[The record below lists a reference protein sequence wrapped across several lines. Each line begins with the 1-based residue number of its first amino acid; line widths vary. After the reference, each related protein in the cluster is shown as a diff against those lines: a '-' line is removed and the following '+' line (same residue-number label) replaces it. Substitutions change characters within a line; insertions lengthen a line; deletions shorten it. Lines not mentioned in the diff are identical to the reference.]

1 MEIRFATS
9 PRTLDATYRRRVVW
23 LVSLLGGALTGLV
36 SWAFLRALDWANRTR
51 VEHGRLVLLLPVVGA
66 AVAGVYH
73 YWGGRA
79 KGGTPAVIEQANVM
93 THGVPA
99 RMAPFI
105 FGGATVGHLS
115 GASVGRE
122 GAALQMAASVTDTTS
137 RAFRLHPEER
147 RIAIAA
153 SLAGGWGA
161 VFGVPVT
168 GVVFCRQVNRHR
180 RWRSFVPS
188 VISAVTG
195 LVVVRSLGYS
205 FEHPQLAAPDWTLA
219 LPLKLVILGV
229 GVGLVARLFVG
240 LLKWI
245 RHHSAQRLHQPML
258 RAAVGGA
265 ATLALLT
272 LVGRDH
278 LGLSGELL
286 TRALSGGEV
295 EFYDPLLKMLF
306 TAIAL
311 GTGFV
316 GGEVLPLFVMGATL
330 GSSWASGLNA
340 DRMLLATTAST
351 AAFASAATV
360 MTTGIVLTVE
370 QFGWHS
376 FVPAVIVGMTAR
388 VVAGR
393 PGLYSTHH

>member
-1 MEIRFATS
+1 MTAERR
-9 PRTLDATYRRRVVW
+9 PDPTYRRRVVW
-23 LVSLLGGALTGLV
+23 LVSLVGGALTGV
-36 SWAFLRALDWANRTR
+36 ASWAFLRALDWATTTR
-51 VEHGRLVLLLPVVGA
+51 IEHGRLVYLLPVAGA
-66 AVAGVYH
+66 VVAGAYH
-73 YWGGRA
+73 RWGGRA

-105 FGGATVGHLS
+105 FGGTTAGHLA

-122 GAALQMAASVTDTTS
+122 GAALQIAASLTDTTS
-137 RAFRLHPEER
+137 RALRLHPEER

-168 GVVFCRQVNRHR
+168 GIVFCRQVNRHR

-188 VISAVTG
+188 VISAITG
-195 LVVVRSLGYS
+195 LLVVRALGQH
-205 FEHPQLAAPDWTLA
+205 FEHPALAAPDWTIG
-219 LPLKLVILGV
+219 LPLKLVVLGG

-240 LLKWI
+240 LLKWV
-245 RHHSAQRLHQPML
+245 RHHAARRLHQPML

-265 ATLALLT
+265 ATLALLS

-286 TRALSGGEV
+286 ERALSGGAV
-295 EFYDPLLKMLF
+295 EWYDPLLKMLF

-330 GSSWASGLNA
+330 GSSWASGLGA
-340 DRMLLATTAST
+340 ERSLLASTAST
-351 AAFASAATV
+351 AAFASAASV

-370 QFGWHS
+370 QFGWHA

-393 PGLYSTHH
+393 PGLYSAHH

>member
-1 MEIRFATS
+1 MEIRFVAT
-9 PRTLDATYRRRVVW
+9 PRTPDATYRRRAVW
-23 LVSLLGGALTGLV
+23 LASLVGGALTGLV
-36 SWAFLRALDWANRTR
+36 SWAFLRALDWANDTR
-51 VEHGRLVLLLPVVGA
+51 VEHGRLVLLLPVAGA
-66 AVAGVYH
+66 VVAGAYH

-79 KGGTPAVIEQANVM
+79 KGGTPAVIEQANVL
-93 THGVPA
+93 THGVPT

-105 FGGATVGHLS
+105 FGGATIGHLA

-122 GAALQMAASVTDTTS
+122 GAALQMAASVTDTTG
-137 RAFRLHPEER
+137 RALRLHPEER

-161 VFGVPVT
+161 VFGVPIT
-168 GVVFCRQVNRHR
+168 GIVFCRQVNRHR
-180 RWRSFVPS
+180 RWRSLVPS

-195 LVVVRSLGYS
+195 LLVVRGLGYR
-205 FEHPQLAAPDWTLA
+205 FEHPTLAAPDWTFA
-219 LPLKLVILGV
+219 LPWKLILLGI
-229 GVGLVARLFVG
+229 GVGLVARLFVAM
-240 LLKWI
+240 LKGV
-245 RHHSAQRLHQPML
+245 RHHAARHLHQPML

-278 LGLSGELL
+278 LGLSSELL
-286 TRALSGGEV
+286 TRALEGGEV
-295 EFYDPLLKMLF
+295 DWFDPLLKMTF

-330 GSSWASGLNA
+330 GGSWASGLNA
-340 DRMLLATTAST
+340 DRMLFATTAST
-351 AAFASAATV
+351 AAFASAASV

-388 VVAGR
+388 LVAGR
-393 PGLYSTHH
+393 PGLYVAHH